1 MLCSGSLN
9 VNAVSALISTR
20 IVVAATPRS
29 SSIYNPSHHILED
42 FSATKQGVSLSDDK
56 RSMLVTL
63 CILIG
68 HTGVKDCK
76 FAKSGGGVVCACVDA
91 SWVMVCGVAINGLHA
106 PHDAWRVV

>member
-1 MLCSGSLN
+1 M
-9 VNAVSALISTR
+9 NAVSALISTR

-76 FAKSGGGVVCACVDA
+76 FAKSGGVWFAHV
-91 SWVMVCGVAINGLHA
+91 
-106 PHDAWRVV
+106 